1 MTTDFLDAID
11 DVIQITYMGGVS
23 IQSDYA
29 RQRAVEV
36 AAAASLGLIT
46 TENSD
51 GTYGRVWR
59 PTHCGFLWLKSG
71 QIDV

>member
-1 MTTDFLDAID
+1 MTTEFLDAID
-11 DVIQITYMGGVS
+11 QIIQVSYMGGIA

-29 RQRAVEV
+29 RQKASAV

-46 TENSD
+46 TEESD

-71 QIDV
+71 QFDV